1 MENLKNNEKSVE
13 MVKKSD
19 QVYASAGQIRY
30 FDICLDSAKGAI
42 LKDMDGNEYID
53 LLATASAMNVGHSHP
68 KVLAAMKEQM
78 ERLLHYTPAYFYN
91 PKVEELARKLIE
103 STPGDFEKRVIFG
116 NSGSDSN
123 DAMMKFSRAYTGKQ
137 TIVSFTGSYH
147 GSTYGSMTL
156 SAVSLNM
163 RRKMTPLVTGVEY
176 VPFPNTYDRREDE
189 SEEEF
194 VNRYWKYFE
203 DALNTYLPVDEIA
216 GVIIEPI
223 QGDGGF
229 LKAPQAYMDRLYQFT
244 RENNIVFA
252 VDEVNQGLGRSGKMW
267 SIEHFNIEPDILTTA
282 KSLASGMPLSAIVG
296 RKEIMDSLEAPA
308 HVFTTAGNPVCC
320 AAALASFDVI
330 EEENLVE
337 KSRKDGEYVKE
348 RFEKM
353 QEKYPIIGDV
363 RIYGLNGGIEL
374 VKDQKTKE
382 ADSESASKLITYLKD
397 NGVLMITVKGNVL
410 RFQPPLVIT
419 RDQIDKALDTI
430 ENGLSELKKG
440 NLKLDDDK
448 KIGW

>member
-1 MENLKNNEKSVE
+1 MQDLRNYEKSKE
-13 MVKKSD
+13 MVEKAD
-19 QVYASAGQIRY
+19 NVYASAGQIRY
-30 FDICLDSAKGAI
+30 FDLCLDSAKGAI
-42 LKDMDGNEYID
+42 LKDLDGNEYID

-68 KVLAAMKEQM
+68 KVLAAMREQM
-78 ERLLHYTPAYFYN
+78 EKLLHYTPAYFYN
-91 PKVEELARKLIE
+91 PRVEELARRLIE

-123 DAMMKFSRAYTGKQ
+123 DAMIKFSRAYTGRQ
-137 TIVSFTGSYH
+137 TIVSFTGAYH

-163 RRKMTPLVTGVEY
+163 RRKMTPLVSGVEY
-176 VPFPNTYDRREDE
+176 MPFPNSYDRREDE
-189 SEEEF
+189 SEEDF
-194 VNRYWKYFE
+194 VNRYWSYFE
-203 DALNTYLPVDEIA
+203 DALNTYLPADEIA
-216 GVIIEPI
+216 GIIIEPI

-229 LKAPQAYMDRLYQFT
+229 LKAPKGYMDRLYQFT

-252 VDEVNQGLGRSGKMW
+252 VDEINQGLARSGEMW
-267 SIEHFNIEPDILTTA
+267 SIEHFGIEPDILTTA

-296 RKEIMDSLEAPA
+296 RKEIMNSLEAPA
-308 HVFTTAGNPVCC
+308 NVYTTAGNPVCC

-337 KSRKDGEYVKE
+337 KSKKDGQYVRE

-353 QEKYPIIGDV
+353 QEEYPVIGDV

-374 VKDQKTKE
+374 VKDRKTKE
-382 ADSESASKLITYLKD
+382 ADSVSASKLITYLKD

-419 RDQIDKALDTI
+419 REEIDKALDTI
-430 ENGLSELKKG
+430 EKGFSELEKG

>member
-1 MENLKNNEKSVE
+1 MQDLRNYEKSKE
-13 MVKKSD
+13 MVEKADS
-19 QVYASAGQIRY
+19 VYASAGQIRY
-30 FDICLDSAKGAI
+30 FDLCLDSAKGAI
-42 LKDMDGNEYID
+42 LKDLDGNEYID

-78 ERLLHYTPAYFYN
+78 EKLLHYTPAYFYN
-91 PKVEELARKLIE
+91 PKVEELAKRLIE

-123 DAMMKFSRAYTGKQ
+123 DAMIKFSRAYTGRQ
-137 TIVSFTGSYH
+137 TIVSFTGAYH

-163 RRKMTPLVTGVEY
+163 RRKMTPLVSGVEY
-176 VPFPNTYDRREDE
+176 MPFPNSYDRREDE
-189 SEEEF
+189 SEEDF
-194 VNRYWKYFE
+194 VNRYWSYFE
-203 DALNTYLPVDEIA
+203 DALNTYLPADEIA
-216 GVIIEPI
+216 GIIIEPI

-229 LKAPQAYMDRLYQFT
+229 LKAPKGYMDRLYQFT

-252 VDEVNQGLGRSGKMW
+252 VDEINQGLARSGKMW
-267 SIEHFNIEPDILTTA
+267 SIEHFDIEPDILTTA

-308 HVFTTAGNPVCC
+308 NVYTTAGNPVCC

-337 KSRKDGEYVKE
+337 KSRKDGEYVRE
-348 RFEKM
+348 RFKKM
-353 QEKYPIIGDV
+353 QEKYPVIGDV

-382 ADSESASKLITYLKD
+382 ADSKSASKLITYLKD

-419 RDQIDKALDTI
+419 RDDLDKALDII
-430 ENGLSELKKG
+430 EKG

>member
-330 EEENLVE
+330 EEENLIE
-337 KSRKDGEYVKE
+337 KSRKDGEYVRE

-410 RFQPPLVIT
+410 RFQPPLIIT
-419 RDQIDKALDTI
+419 RNQIDKALDTI

>member
-1 MENLKNNEKSVE
+1 MQSLRNNEKSKE
-13 MVKKSD
+13 MVEKAD
-19 QVYASAGQIRY
+19 NVYASAGQIRY
-30 FDICLDSAKGAI
+30 FDLCLDSAKGAI
-42 LKDMDGNEYID
+42 LKDLDGNEYID

-68 KVLAAMKEQM
+68 KVLEAMREQM
-78 ERLLHYTPAYFYN
+78 ENLLHYTPAYFYN
-91 PKVEELARKLIE
+91 PNVEQLARKLVE

-123 DAMMKFSRAYTGKQ
+123 DAMMKFSRAYTGRQ
-137 TIVSFTGSYH
+137 TIVSFIGAYH

-176 VPFPNTYDRREDE
+176 VPFPNTYDRRDDE

-203 DALNTYLPVDEIA
+203 DALNTYIPVDEIA

-229 LKAPQAYMDRLYQFT
+229 LKAPQAYIDKLYQFT

-252 VDEVNQGLGRSGKMW
+252 VDEVNQGLARSGKMW
-267 SIEHFNIEPDILTTA
+267 SIEHFGIEPDILTTA

-308 HVFTTAGNPVCC
+308 NVYTTAGNPVCC
-320 AAALASFDVI
+320 AAALASFEVI

-337 KSRKDGEYVKE
+337 KSRKDGQYVKE

-353 QEKYPIIGDV
+353 QEKYPVIGDV
-363 RIYGLNGGIEL
+363 RIYGLNGGVEL
-374 VKDQKTKE
+374 VKDRKTKE
-382 ADSESASKLITYLKD
+382 ADSESASKLITYLKN

-419 RDQIDKALDTI
+419 REEIDKALDTI
-430 ENGLSELKKG
+430 ERGFSELEKG

>member
-1 MENLKNNEKSVE
+1 MQELRNNKKSKE
-13 MVKKSD
+13 MVQKADK
-19 QVYASAGQIRY
+19 VYASAGQIRY

-42 LKDMDGNEYID
+42 LKDLDGNEYID

-68 KVLAAMKEQM
+68 KVLKAMKEQM
-78 ERLLHYTPAYFYN
+78 EKLLHYTPAYFYN

-123 DAMMKFSRAYTGKQ
+123 DAMMKFSRAYTGRQ

-176 VPFPNTYDRREDE
+176 VPFPNTYDRRDDE

-203 DALNTYLPVDEIA
+203 DALNTYIPVDEIA
-216 GVIIEPI
+216 GIIIEPI

-229 LKAPQAYMDRLYQFT
+229 LKAPQAYMDKLYQFT

-252 VDEVNQGLGRSGKMW
+252 VDEINQGLARSGKMW
-267 SIEHFNIEPDILTTA
+267 SIEHFGIEPDILTTA

-308 HVFTTAGNPVCC
+308 NVYTTAGNPVCC
-320 AAALASFDVI
+320 AAALASFEVI

-337 KSRKDGEYVKE
+337 KSRKDGEYVRE

-353 QEKYPIIGDV
+353 QEKYPVIGDV

-374 VKDQKTKE
+374 VKNQKTKE

-419 RDQIDKALDTI
+419 REEIDKALDTI
-430 ENGLSELKKG
+430 ENGFSELEKG

>member
-1 MENLKNNEKSVE
+1 MQDLRNYEKSKE
-13 MVKKSD
+13 MVEKAD
-19 QVYASAGQIRY
+19 NVYASAGQIRY
-30 FDICLDSAKGAI
+30 FDLCLDSAKGAI
-42 LKDMDGNEYID
+42 LKDLDGNEYID

-68 KVLAAMKEQM
+68 KVLKAMKEQM
-78 ERLLHYTPAYFYN
+78 EKLLHYTPAYFYN
-91 PKVEELARKLIE
+91 PKVEELAKRLIE

-123 DAMMKFSRAYTGKQ
+123 DAMIKFSRAYTGRQ
-137 TIVSFTGSYH
+137 TIVSFTGAYH

-163 RRKMTPLVTGVEY
+163 RRNMTPLVSGVEY
-176 VPFPNTYDRREDE
+176 MPFPNSYDRREDE
-189 SEEEF
+189 SEEDF
-194 VNRYWKYFE
+194 VNRYWSYFE
-203 DALNTYLPVDEIA
+203 DALNTYLPADEIA
-216 GVIIEPI
+216 GIIIEPI

-229 LKAPQAYMDRLYQFT
+229 LKAPKGYMDRLYQFT

-252 VDEVNQGLGRSGKMW
+252 VDEINQGLARSGKMW
-267 SIEHFNIEPDILTTA
+267 SIEHFGIEPDILTTA

-296 RKEIMDSLEAPA
+296 RKEIMDSLKAPA
-308 HVFTTAGNPVCC
+308 NVYTTAGNPVCC
-320 AAALASFDVI
+320 AAALASFEVI

-337 KSRKDGEYVKE
+337 KSRKDGEYVRK
-348 RFEKM
+348 RFKKM
-353 QEKYPIIGDV
+353 QEKYPVIGDI

-374 VKDQKTKE
+374 VKDRKTKE
-382 ADSESASKLITYLKD
+382 ADSKSASKLITYLKD

-419 RDQIDKALDTI
+419 RNELDKALDII
-430 ENGLSELKKG
+430 EKGFSELEKG

>member
-1 MENLKNNEKSVE
+1 MQDLRNYEKSKE
-13 MVKKSD
+13 MVEKAD
-19 QVYASAGQIRY
+19 NVYASAGQIRY
-30 FDICLDSAKGAI
+30 FDLCLDSAKGAI
-42 LKDMDGNEYID
+42 LKDLDGNEYID

-78 ERLLHYTPAYFYN
+78 EKLLHYTPAYFYN
-91 PKVEELARKLIE
+91 PKVEELAKRLIE

-123 DAMMKFSRAYTGKQ
+123 DAMIKFSRAYTGRQ
-137 TIVSFTGSYH
+137 TIVSFTGAYH

-163 RRKMTPLVTGVEY
+163 RRKMTPLVSGVEY
-176 VPFPNTYDRREDE
+176 MPFPNSYDRREDE
-189 SEEEF
+189 SEEDF
-194 VNRYWKYFE
+194 VNRYWSYFE
-203 DALNTYLPVDEIA
+203 DALNTYLPADEIA
-216 GVIIEPI
+216 GIIIEPI

-229 LKAPQAYMDRLYQFT
+229 LKAPKGYMDRLYQFT

-252 VDEVNQGLGRSGKMW
+252 VDEINQGLARSGKMW
-267 SIEHFNIEPDILTTA
+267 SIEHFGIEPDILTTA

-308 HVFTTAGNPVCC
+308 NVFTTAGNPVCC

-330 EEENLVE
+330 EEEKLVE
-337 KSRKDGEYVKE
+337 KSRKDGEYVRE
-348 RFEKM
+348 RFRKM
-353 QEKYPIIGDV
+353 QEKYPVIGDI

-382 ADSESASKLITYLKD
+382 ADSKSASKLITYLKD

-419 RDQIDKALDTI
+419 RDELDKALDII
-430 ENGLSELKKG
+430 ETGFSELEKG

>member
-1 MENLKNNEKSVE
+1 MQELRNNEKSKE
-13 MVKKSD
+13 MVKKAD
-19 QVYASAGQIRY
+19 KVYASAGQIRY
-30 FDICLDSAKGAI
+30 FDICLASAKGAI
-42 LKDMDGNEYID
+42 LKDLDGNEYID

-68 KVLAAMKEQM
+68 KVLKAMKEQM
-78 ERLLHYTPAYFYN
+78 ENLLHYTPAYFYN
-91 PKVEELARKLIE
+91 PKVEELARKLVE

-123 DAMMKFSRAYTGKQ
+123 DAMMKFSRAYTGRQ
-137 TIVSFTGSYH
+137 TIVSFTGAYH

-163 RRKMTPLVTGVEY
+163 RRKMTPLVSGVEY
-176 VPFPNTYDRREDE
+176 IPFPNSYDRREDE
-189 SEEEF
+189 SEEDL
-194 VNRYWKYFE
+194 VNRYWSYFE

-229 LKAPQAYMDRLYQFT
+229 LKAPKAYMDKLYQFT

-252 VDEVNQGLGRSGKMW
+252 VDEINQGLARSGKMW
-267 SIEHFNIEPDILTTA
+267 SIEHFGIEPDILTTA

-308 HVFTTAGNPVCC
+308 HVFTTSGNPVCC
-320 AAALASFDVI
+320 AASLASFDVI

-353 QEKYPIIGDV
+353 QEKYPVIGDV
-363 RIYGLNGGIEL
+363 RIYGLNGGVEL
-374 VKDQKTKE
+374 VKDRKTKE
-382 ADSESASKLITYLKD
+382 PDTESASKLITYLKN

-419 RDQIDKALDTI
+419 REEIDRALDTI
-430 ENGLSELKKG
+430 ERGFSELEKG

>member
-1 MENLKNNEKSVE
+1 MQDLRNYEKSKE
-13 MVKKSD
+13 MVEKAD
-19 QVYASAGQIRY
+19 NVYASAGQIRY
-30 FDICLDSAKGAI
+30 FDLCLDSAKGAI
-42 LKDMDGNEYID
+42 LKDLDGNEYID

-68 KVLAAMKEQM
+68 KVLAAMREQM
-78 ERLLHYTPAYFYN
+78 EKLLHYTPAYFYN
-91 PKVEELARKLIE
+91 PRVEELARRLIE

-123 DAMMKFSRAYTGKQ
+123 DAMIKFSRAYTGRQ
-137 TIVSFTGSYH
+137 TIVSFTGAYH

-163 RRKMTPLVTGVEY
+163 RRKMTPLVSGVEY
-176 VPFPNTYDRREDE
+176 MPFPNSYDRREDE
-189 SEEEF
+189 SEEDF
-194 VNRYWKYFE
+194 VNRYWSYFE
-203 DALNTYLPVDEIA
+203 DALNTYLPADEIA
-216 GVIIEPI
+216 GIIIEPI

-229 LKAPQAYMDRLYQFT
+229 LKAPKGYMDRLYQIT
-244 RENNIVFA
+244 REKNIVFA
-252 VDEVNQGLGRSGKMW
+252 VDEINQGLARSGEMW
-267 SIEHFNIEPDILTTA
+267 SIEHFGIEPDILTTA

-296 RKEIMDSLEAPA
+296 RKEIMNSLEAPA
-308 HVFTTAGNPVCC
+308 NVYTTAGNPVCC

-337 KSRKDGEYVKE
+337 KSKKDGQYVRE

-353 QEKYPIIGDV
+353 QEEYPVIGDV

-374 VKDQKTKE
+374 VKDRKTKE
-382 ADSESASKLITYLKD
+382 ADSVSASKLITYLKD

-419 RDQIDKALDTI
+419 REEIDKALDTI
-430 ENGLSELKKG
+430 EKGFSELEKG

>member
-1 MENLKNNEKSVE
+1 MQELRNNEKSKE
-13 MVKKSD
+13 MVKKAD
-19 QVYASAGQIRY
+19 KVYASAGQIRY
-30 FDICLDSAKGAI
+30 FDICLASAKGAI
-42 LKDMDGNEYID
+42 LKDLDGNEYID

-68 KVLAAMKEQM
+68 KVLEAMREQM
-78 ERLLHYTPAYFYN
+78 ENLLHYTPAYFYN
-91 PKVEELARKLIE
+91 PKVEQLARKLVE

-123 DAMMKFSRAYTGKQ
+123 DAMMKFSRAYTGRQ

-176 VPFPNTYDRREDE
+176 VPFPNTYDRRDDE

-203 DALNTYLPVDEIA
+203 DALNTYIPVDEIA
-216 GVIIEPI
+216 GIIIEPI

-229 LKAPQAYMDRLYQFT
+229 LKAPKAYMDKLYQFT

-252 VDEVNQGLGRSGKMW
+252 VDEVNQGLARSGKMW
-267 SIEHFNIEPDILTTA
+267 SIEHFGIEPDILTTA

-308 HVFTTAGNPVCC
+308 HVFTTSGNPVCC

-337 KSRKDGEYVKE
+337 KSRKDGQYVKE

-353 QEKYPIIGDV
+353 QEKYPVIGDI
-363 RIYGLNGGIEL
+363 RIYGLNGGVEL
-374 VKDQKTKE
+374 VKDRKTKE
-382 ADSESASKLITYLKD
+382 PDTESASKLITYLKN

-419 RDQIDKALDTI
+419 REEIDRALDTI
-430 ENGLSELKKG
+430 ERGFSELEKG

>member
-1 MENLKNNEKSVE
+1 MENLRNNEKSVE

-330 EEENLVE
+330 EEENLIE

>member
-330 EEENLVE
+330 EEENLIE
-337 KSRKDGEYVKE
+337 KSRKDGEYVRE

-430 ENGLSELKKG
+430 ENGLSELEKG

>member
-1 MENLKNNEKSVE
+1 MQSLRNNEKSKE
-13 MVKKSD
+13 MVQKAD
-19 QVYASAGQIRY
+19 NVYASAGQIRY

-42 LKDMDGNEYID
+42 LKDLDGNEYID

-68 KVLAAMKEQM
+68 KVLEAMKEQM
-78 ERLLHYTPAYFYN
+78 ENLLHYTPAYFYN
-91 PKVEELARKLIE
+91 PKVEQLARKLVE
-103 STPGDFEKRVIFG
+103 FTPGDFEKRVIFG

-123 DAMMKFSRAYTGKQ
+123 DAMMKFSRAYTGRQ
-137 TIVSFTGSYH
+137 TIVSFIGAYH

-176 VPFPNTYDRREDE
+176 VPFPNTYDRRDDE

-203 DALNTYLPVDEIA
+203 DALNTYIPVDEIA
-216 GVIIEPI
+216 GIIIEPI

-229 LKAPQAYMDRLYQFT
+229 LKAPQAYMDKLYQFT

-252 VDEVNQGLGRSGKMW
+252 VDEVNQGLARSGKMW
-267 SIEHFNIEPDILTTA
+267 SIEHFGIEPDILTTA

-308 HVFTTAGNPVCC
+308 NVFTTAGNPVCC
-320 AAALASFDVI
+320 AAALASFEVI

-337 KSRKDGEYVKE
+337 KSRKDGEYVRE

-353 QEKYPIIGDV
+353 QEKYPVIGDV
-363 RIYGLNGGIEL
+363 RIYGLNGGVEL
-374 VKDQKTKE
+374 VKDRKTKE
-382 ADSESASKLITYLKD
+382 ADSESASKLITYLKN

-419 RDQIDKALDTI
+419 REELDKALDII
-430 ENGLSELKKG
+430 EKGFSELEKG
-440 NLKLDDDK
+440 NIKLDDDK

>member
-13 MVKKSD
+13 MVKKAD
-19 QVYASAGQIRY
+19 NVYASAGQIRY

-103 STPGDFEKRVIFG
+103 STPGNFEKRVIFG

-163 RRKMTPLVTGVEY
+163 RRKMTPLVSGVEY
-176 VPFPNTYDRREDE
+176 MPFPNTYDRREDE
-189 SEEEF
+189 SETEF
-194 VNRYWKYFE
+194 VDRYWQYFE

-330 EEENLVE
+330 EEENLIE
-337 KSRKDGEYVKE
+337 KSRKDGEYVRE

-410 RFQPPLVIT
+410 RFQPPLIIT
-419 RDQIDKALDTI
+419 RNQIDKALDTI

>member
-1 MENLKNNEKSVE
+1 MENLRNNEKSVE

-163 RRKMTPLVTGVEY
+163 RRKMTPLVSGVEY
-176 VPFPNTYDRREDE
+176 MPFPNTYDRRENE
-189 SEEEF
+189 SETEF
-194 VNRYWKYFE
+194 VDRYWQYFE
-203 DALNTYLPVDEIA
+203 DALNTYLPADEIA

-229 LKAPQAYMDRLYQFT
+229 LKAPQEYMDRLYKFT

-330 EEENLVE
+330 EEENLIE
-337 KSRKDGEYVKE
+337 KSRKDGEYVRE

-430 ENGLSELKKG
+430 ENGLSELEKG

>member
-53 LLATASAMNVGHSHP
+53 LLATASSMNVGHSHP

-137 TIVSFTGSYH
+137 TIVSFTGAYH

-163 RRKMTPLVTGVEY
+163 RRKMTPLVSGVEY
-176 VPFPNTYDRREDE
+176 MPFPNTYDRREDE

-337 KSRKDGEYVKE
+337 KSRKDGEYVRE

-430 ENGLSELKKG
+430 ENGLSELEKG

>member
-1 MENLKNNEKSVE
+1 MQDLRNYEKSKE
-13 MVKKSD
+13 MVEKADS
-19 QVYASAGQIRY
+19 VYASAGQIRY
-30 FDICLDSAKGAI
+30 FDLCLDSAKGAI
-42 LKDMDGNEYID
+42 LKDLDGNEYID

-68 KVLAAMKEQM
+68 KVLKAMKEQM
-78 ERLLHYTPAYFYN
+78 EKLLHYTPAYFYN
-91 PKVEELARKLIE
+91 PKVEELAKRLIE

-123 DAMMKFSRAYTGKQ
+123 DAMIKFSRAYTGRQ
-137 TIVSFTGSYH
+137 TIVSFTGAYH

-163 RRKMTPLVTGVEY
+163 RRKMTPLVSGVEY
-176 VPFPNTYDRREDE
+176 MPFPNSYDRREDE
-189 SEEEF
+189 SEEDF
-194 VNRYWKYFE
+194 VNRYWSYFE
-203 DALNTYLPVDEIA
+203 DALNTYLPADEIA
-216 GVIIEPI
+216 GIIIEPI

-229 LKAPQAYMDRLYQFT
+229 LKAPKGHMDRLYQFT

-252 VDEVNQGLGRSGKMW
+252 VDEINQGLARSGKMW
-267 SIEHFNIEPDILTTA
+267 SIEHFDIEPDILTTA

-308 HVFTTAGNPVCC
+308 NVYTTAGNPVCC

-337 KSRKDGEYVKE
+337 KSRKDGEYVRE
-348 RFEKM
+348 RFKKM
-353 QEKYPIIGDV
+353 QEKYPLIGDV

-374 VKDQKTKE
+374 VKDRKTKE
-382 ADSESASKLITYLKD
+382 ADSVSASKLITYLKD

-419 RDQIDKALDTI
+419 RDDLD
-430 ENGLSELKKG
+430 LSLIHISEPTRPY
-440 NLKLDDDK
+440 
-448 KIGW
+448 

>member
-1 MENLKNNEKSVE
+1 MQELRNNEKSKE
-13 MVKKSD
+13 MVKKAD
-19 QVYASAGQIRY
+19 KVYASAGQIRY
-30 FDICLDSAKGAI
+30 FDLCLDSAKGAI
-42 LKDMDGNEYID
+42 LKDLDGNEYID

-78 ERLLHYTPAYFYN
+78 EHLLHYTPAYFYN
-91 PKVEELARKLIE
+91 PKVEELAKKLVE

-123 DAMMKFSRAYTGKQ
+123 DAMMKFSRAYTGRQ
-137 TIVSFTGSYH
+137 TIVSFTGAYH

-163 RRKMTPLVTGVEY
+163 RRKMTPLVAGVEY
-176 VPFPNTYDRREDE
+176 IPFPNSYDRREDE
-189 SEEEF
+189 SEQDL
-194 VNRYWKYFE
+194 VNRYWSYFE

-229 LKAPQAYMDRLYQFT
+229 LKAPKAYMDKLYQFT

-252 VDEVNQGLGRSGKMW
+252 VDEINQGLARSGKMW
-267 SIEHFNIEPDILTTA
+267 SIEHFDIEPDILTTA

-308 HVFTTAGNPVCC
+308 HVFTTSGNPVCC

-353 QEKYPIIGDV
+353 QEKYPVIGDV
-363 RIYGLNGGIEL
+363 RIYGLNGGVEL
-374 VKDQKTKE
+374 VKDRKTKE
-382 ADSESASKLITYLKD
+382 PDTESASKLITYLKN

-419 RDQIDKALDTI
+419 REEIDRALDTI
-430 ENGLSELKKG
+430 ERGFSELEKG

>member
-1 MENLKNNEKSVE
+1 MQDLRNYEKSKE
-13 MVKKSD
+13 MVEKADS
-19 QVYASAGQIRY
+19 VYASAGQIRY
-30 FDICLDSAKGAI
+30 FDLCLDSAKGAI
-42 LKDMDGNEYID
+42 LKDLDGNEYID

-78 ERLLHYTPAYFYN
+78 EKLLHYTPAYFYN
-91 PKVEELARKLIE
+91 PKVEELAKRLIE

-123 DAMMKFSRAYTGKQ
+123 DAMIKFSRAYTGRQ
-137 TIVSFTGSYH
+137 TIVSFTGAYH

-163 RRKMTPLVTGVEY
+163 RRKMTPLVSGVEY
-176 VPFPNTYDRREDE
+176 MPFPNSYDRREDE
-189 SEEEF
+189 SEEDF
-194 VNRYWKYFE
+194 VNRYWSYFE
-203 DALNTYLPVDEIA
+203 DALNTYLPADEIA
-216 GVIIEPI
+216 GIIIEPI

-229 LKAPQAYMDRLYQFT
+229 LKAPKGYMDRLYQFT

-252 VDEVNQGLGRSGKMW
+252 VDEINQGLARSGKMW
-267 SIEHFNIEPDILTTA
+267 SIEHFDIEPDILTTA

-308 HVFTTAGNPVCC
+308 NVYTTAGNPVCC

-337 KSRKDGEYVKE
+337 KSRKDGEYVRE
-348 RFEKM
+348 RFKKM
-353 QEKYPIIGDV
+353 QEKYPVIGDI

-382 ADSESASKLITYLKD
+382 ADSKSASKLITYLKD

-419 RDQIDKALDTI
+419 RDDLDKALDII
-430 ENGLSELKKG
+430 EKGFSELEKG

>member
-1 MENLKNNEKSVE
+1 MQDLRNYEKSKE
-13 MVKKSD
+13 MVEKADS
-19 QVYASAGQIRY
+19 VYASAGQIRY
-30 FDICLDSAKGAI
+30 FDLCLDSAKGAI
-42 LKDMDGNEYID
+42 LKDLDGNEYID

-68 KVLAAMKEQM
+68 KVLKAMKEQM
-78 ERLLHYTPAYFYN
+78 EKLLHYTPAYFYN
-91 PKVEELARKLIE
+91 PKVEELAKRLIE

-123 DAMMKFSRAYTGKQ
+123 DAMIKFSRAYTGRQ
-137 TIVSFTGSYH
+137 TIVSFTGAYH

-163 RRKMTPLVTGVEY
+163 RRNMTPLVAGVEY
-176 VPFPNTYDRREDE
+176 MPFPNSYDRREDE
-189 SEEEF
+189 SEEDF
-194 VNRYWKYFE
+194 VNRYWSYFE
-203 DALNTYLPVDEIA
+203 DALNTYLPADEIA
-216 GVIIEPI
+216 GIIIEPI

-229 LKAPQAYMDRLYQFT
+229 LKAPKGYMDRLYQFT

-252 VDEVNQGLGRSGKMW
+252 VDEINQGLARSGKMW
-267 SIEHFNIEPDILTTA
+267 SIEHFDIEPDILTTA

-308 HVFTTAGNPVCC
+308 NVYTTAGNPVCC

-337 KSRKDGEYVKE
+337 KSRKDGEYVRE
-348 RFEKM
+348 RFKKM
-353 QEKYPIIGDV
+353 QEKYPVIGDI

-374 VKDQKTKE
+374 VKDRKTKE
-382 ADSESASKLITYLKD
+382 ADSVSASKLITYLKD

-419 RDQIDKALDTI
+419 RDDLDKALDII
-430 ENGLSELKKG
+430 EKGFSELEKG

>member
-137 TIVSFTGSYH
+137 TIVSFTGAYH

-229 LKAPQAYMDRLYQFT
+229 LKAPQAYMYRLYQFT

-337 KSRKDGEYVKE
+337 KSRKDGEYVRE

-430 ENGLSELKKG
+430 ERGLSELEKG